1 MSCDDFQGIAIS
13 PIISKVF
20 EHCVL
25 DRFQNFFLSSD
36 AQFGFKKGVG
46 CSNAIYYTVCTIVG
60 RIIEGGDTVNI
71 CAIDKAFDKVNH
83 SSLFMKLMK
92 RYIPIELLQLLENWL
107 SDSTAGVKWGNSWS
121 QIFKISSGVR
131 QGSVLSPFLLMI
143 LLSYKIIGLVNS
155 LYCTLMMFCYC
166 DGRSQHS
173 RNCYGLVSRNTSQLI
188 WLLTLK
194 IVLYAYRCEA

>member
-46 CSNAIYYTVCTIVG
+46 CSNAIYYTVCTVVG

>member
-1 MSCDDFQGIAIS
+1 
-13 PIISKVF
+13 
-20 EHCVL
+20 VL

-36 AQFGFKKGVG
+36 AQFGFKKGIG

>member
-60 RIIEGGDTVNI
+60 RIIERGDTVNI

-155 LYCTLMMFCYC
+155 LYCTLMTFCYC